1 MEMFNFT
8 PTSEPKVTE
17 GYRVVTSEFE
27 GGKKSRYYKGRR
39 GKKYSLTFQ
48 VNYDRAK
55 ELVQF
60 WRDRKGPFEAFLYE
74 DPHTGE
80 LVQVHFSEENIDFE
94 AQWNASHEYKVGII
108 QVVLE
113 ELL

>member
-1 MEMFNFT
+1 LEIFNFV

-17 GYRVVTSEFE
+17 GFRVITTKMED
-27 GGKKSRYYKGRR
+27 GRKARYYKGRH
-39 GKKYSLTFQ
+39 GKKYSLVFQ
-48 VNYDRAK
+48 VNYEKAK
-55 ELVQF
+55 EIMQF